1 MKDFSRQIE
10 DLRKEITGAIIG
22 LLRRHGLTELEFPES
37 GSVPNA
43 PDSVYVIFFDDD
55 ADPFE
60 CIITKVSVM
69 GNSLCLTAKEK
80 HDGYIFRTE
89 SQFDLSVRNPIW
101 LNEIL
106 LATQEL
112 LEPENEPLKT

>member
-1 MKDFSRQIE
+1 MKDFSKQIE
-10 DLRKEITGAIIG
+10 DLRKEITEAIIG

-37 GSVPNA
+37 GTVPNA
-43 PDSVYVIFFDDD
+43 PDSVYVILFDDD
-55 ADPFE
+55 GDPFE
-60 CIITKVSVM
+60 CIITKVSVI
-69 GNSLCLTAKEK
+69 GDSLYLTAREK
-80 HDGYIFRTE
+80 HNGYIFRTE
-89 SQFDLSVRNPIW
+89 SRFDLSVRSLIW

>member
-1 MKDFSRQIE
+1 MKDFRKQIE
-10 DLRKEITGAIIG
+10 DLRKEITEAIIV
-22 LLRRHGLTELEFPES
+22 LLRKHGLMELEFPDFYTI
-37 GSVPNA
+37 PNA

-55 ADPFE
+55 GDPFE

-69 GNSLCLTAKEK
+69 GDTLYLTAREK

-89 SQFDLSVRNPIW
+89 SQFDLSVRNLIW

>member
-1 MKDFSRQIE
+1 MKDFSKQIE

-37 GSVPNA
+37 GTVPNV

-55 ADPFE
+55 GDPFE
-60 CIITKVSVM
+60 CIITKFSVM
-69 GNSLCLTAKEK
+69 GDSLYLTAREK

-89 SQFDLSVRNPIW
+89 SQFDLSVRNLIW